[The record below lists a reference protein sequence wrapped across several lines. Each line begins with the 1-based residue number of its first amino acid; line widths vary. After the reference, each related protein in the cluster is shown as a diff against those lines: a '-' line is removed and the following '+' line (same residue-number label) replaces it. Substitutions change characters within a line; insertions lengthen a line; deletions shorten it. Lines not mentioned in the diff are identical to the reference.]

1 MCSIGLLATLYQGL
15 VQTKGCHTEQQRQEH
30 GIGCAFIAPAR
41 DSGMIRRI
49 GERLKLHWG
58 ARNACIA
65 CGAVTPMEL
74 VQPQEDLD
82 TTNREKYSEYFL
94 FNHGTL

>member
-1 MCSIGLLATLYQGL
+1 MAA
-15 VQTKGCHTEQQRQEH
+15 
-30 GIGCAFIAPAR
+30 CAYVNTYPVVEWRTA
-41 DSGMIRRI
+41 
-49 GERLKLHWG
+49 
-58 ARNACIA
+58 
-65 CGAVTPMEL
+65 EL